1 VSNGPP
7 VKLLGDV
14 VEFQRGL
21 TYAKGDEVESS
32 DNIVLRATNIDLNTN
47 LLDLAELRYI
57 SDKFVVPAGK
67 RVRKDSLLIC
77 TASGSKSHLGKV
89 AYIDED
95 YGFAF
100 GGFMGMLTPK
110 VGLLPRFLFHAMTSR
125 AYKDFI
131 DSLSDGANINNLKFD
146 DLARFPIPVPSLLE
160 QRRIVAILDEA
171 FATIATAKANTE
183 KNLANARAVYESH
196 LHAVFSQRDGEW
208 AKQVPLEELTKEDS
222 QITYGV
228 VKPGEE
234 GDVVFVRGGDLSRGR
249 VLMHQLRT
257 ITSAFSQQ
265 YKRTLLRGGELL
277 ISLVGQPGQVAV
289 APPELAGANI
299 ARQVGL
305 IRLRDSMEAEFVR
318 LFLESPVGQALLGAR
333 QSGSVQQ
340 VINLGE
346 LRQVRVPVPSKP
358 TQVQVVARLEAFSA
372 DTQRLEVLAHR
383 KLAALDALRASL
395 LHHAF
400 TGQLTG
406 STKHRETANA

>member
-1 VSNGPP
+1 MEHIESGTGVFLGIQDPVNVKSNTFRFDSRHVLYGRLRPYLNKVLSP
-7 VKLLGDV
+7 TFEGHCSTEIFPLLPNPQLDR
-14 VEFQRGL
+14 EYLRHWL
-21 TYAKGDEVESS
+21 SS
-32 DNIVLRATNIDLNTN
+32 DEIVARINETCTGARMPRANMD
-47 LLDLAELRYI
+47 AV
-57 SDKFVVPAGK
+57 SDFEV
-67 RVRKDSLLIC
+67 
-77 TASGSKSHLGKV
+77 
-89 AYIDED
+89 
-95 YGFAF
+95 
-100 GGFMGMLTPK
+100 
-110 VGLLPRFLFHAMTSR
+110 
-125 AYKDFI
+125 
-131 DSLSDGANINNLKFD
+131 
-146 DLARFPIPVPSLLE
+146 PVPPLPE

-171 FATIATAKANTE
+171 FAAIATAKANTE